1 MLRPFIRWQ
10 IKLSDAFD
18 KLLPE
23 EYRLDGNTHFVRE
36 FVNPYFSAGKV
47 IYDVGGGGT
56 PLISA
61 DLKKR
66 LQLRVVG
73 LDVDP
78 RQLQFAPE
86 GTYDETICANVT
98 TYRGKEDAD
107 IVICQAVL
115 EHVEDTQA
123 AIRAICSIL
132 KPGGVA
138 LIFVPSRN
146 ALYSRLNLMLPHSLK
161 KLLLRLVYPGVRKGE
176 LFRAFYD
183 RCTPNDMVQLAKLSS
198 MTVENQ
204 KLYYVSKYFSFF
216 FPMYLVW
223 RLWLIFFR
231 TWRGDQAAET
241 FSMALRKIAP
251 ANDLSLDGASE
262 AERVSRGARSDR
274 GLF

>member
-1 MLRPFIRWQ
+1 MSAGKPIAYLPMLRRFIRWQ

-36 FVNPYFSAGKV
+36 FVNPYLSSGKV
-47 IYDVGGGGT
+47 LYDVGGGGS

-86 GTYDETICANVT
+86 GAYDETICANVT

-132 KPGGVA
+132 KPGGGA
-138 LIFVPSRN
+138 LIFVPSCN
-146 ALYSRLNLMLPHSLK
+146 ALYSRLNLMLPHFLK
-161 KLLLRLVYPGVRKGE
+161 KLLFRMVYPGVRKEIG
-176 LFRAFYD
+176 RAH
-183 RCTPNDMVQLAKLSS
+183 V
-198 MTVENQ
+198 
-204 KLYYVSKYFSFF
+204 
-216 FPMYLVW
+216 
-223 RLWLIFFR
+223 
-231 TWRGDQAAET
+231 
-241 FSMALRKIAP
+241 
-251 ANDLSLDGASE
+251 
-262 AERVSRGARSDR
+262 
-274 GLF
+274 